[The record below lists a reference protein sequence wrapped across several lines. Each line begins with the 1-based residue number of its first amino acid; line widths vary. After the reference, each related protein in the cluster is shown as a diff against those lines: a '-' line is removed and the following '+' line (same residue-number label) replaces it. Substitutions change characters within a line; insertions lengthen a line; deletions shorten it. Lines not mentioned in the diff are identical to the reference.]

1 MALPYKD
8 LSIIVAMLLIFMILI
23 NLFGCSMRS
32 DERFMAYESPVTEDS
47 RAFRINPTPQE
58 SFPQV
63 PKQNVKHTDESTQA
77 PNKNDNPAILAPT
90 GYDTT
95 KGYPATVDNMTLFDD
110 FSTVT
115 PFVKGSH
122 FAAP

>member
-47 RAFRINPTPQE
+47 RAFRINPIPQE
-58 SFPQV
+58 SFQQTV
-63 PKQNVKHTDESTQA
+63 KQQVKHADDA
-77 PNKNDNPAILAPT
+77 KHNPAINAPT

-110 FSTVT
+110 CSPVT
-115 PFVKGSH
+115 PFVKGGH
-122 FAAP
+122 YAVP